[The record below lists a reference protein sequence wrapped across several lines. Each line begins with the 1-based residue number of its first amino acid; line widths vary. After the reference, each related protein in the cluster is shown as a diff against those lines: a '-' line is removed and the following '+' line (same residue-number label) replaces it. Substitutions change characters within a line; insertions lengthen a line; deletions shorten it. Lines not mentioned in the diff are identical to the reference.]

1 MSDSSSSQTAGAGG
15 LMTDEDDAEVLAP
28 SPVFDVVDLALSREE
43 GARVEAVALASLAV
57 VEAI

>member
-1 MSDSSSSQTAGAGG
+1 
-15 LMTDEDDAEVLAP
+15 MTDEDDAEVLAP